1 MREREKETNDRDKCQ
16 WHYWNLV
23 FVTHRRFTHVRKIL
37 ILIFLGF
44 IHSVTHMSHISS
56 CVSWRSEEN
65 DRQTADLFFFNVLKR
80 TKCILFI
87 TLSVPVHCRMNMYE
101 CALILFTRDLK
112 ISFCRSTYSNMA
124 LISFIFFSLSL
135 SLTVIVFD
143 HRIVD
148 TYIDSSFLSLSYFC
162 ACVVK
167 AITIRPD

>member
-1 MREREKETNDRDKCQ
+1 MTLLKFSFCYSQTIYTRKENIDFDLP
-16 WHYWNLV
+16 WFHS
-23 FVTHRRFTHVRKIL
+23 FSHSHVSY
-37 ILIFLGF
+37 IFLCILKVRGKW
-44 IHSVTHMSHISS
+44 SADS
-56 CVSWRSEEN
+56 RSFFLQCFREN
-65 DRQTADLFFFNVLKR
+65 YRKR